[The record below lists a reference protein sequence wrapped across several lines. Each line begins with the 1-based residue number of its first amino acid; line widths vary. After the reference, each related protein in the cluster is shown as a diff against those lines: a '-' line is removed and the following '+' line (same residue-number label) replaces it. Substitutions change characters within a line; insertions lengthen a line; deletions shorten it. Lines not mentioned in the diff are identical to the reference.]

1 MMIMLQA
8 KRMRMAES
16 FTAKNPVVALNDI
29 IPGLKYELVQQMGPV
44 HEPNFCMKVTVNGEV
59 FHGYGGS
66 KKKAKQAA
74 ASKAIASFVQLK
86 NAPAP
91 VFQLSFDV
99 DMPDM
104 ESVEA
109 EVLGK
114 NQPKMVADQWEPQE
128 DQTELV
134 HKLPLRNQSNEI
146 LSGSEKPLLAVN
158 KNPVMLLNELR
169 SDLNYVLI
177 ETGNSPLTK
186 RFVTKVEIEGNVY
199 EGFGSSKKQSKQ
211 ACAKSALN
219 MLYNYNFTPIPQIM
233 SHIGISGVSDIT
245 EHDFLSQSVADR
257 IGKLIME
264 KYAMLMDDKPQHYRR
279 KVLAGVVM
287 TMDEDMNEMHV
298 ISISTGTKCVNGEHL
313 SISGKA
319 LNDCHAEIISR
330 RCLRDF
336 LLTQLEHM
344 SSSQCDTIGDGIP
357 LILEPNR
364 HSQGYFTLKRNVR
377 FHLFINT
384 APCGDARIFSPHEKE
399 DHQSFDKHPN
409 RKARGQLR
417 SKIESG
423 EGTIPVQTSKSIQT
437 WDGVLQ
443 GARLLTM
450 SCSGPIYFH
459 SVVLGSLF
467 HPQHL
472 HRALVGR
479 IQKQLVGLPPPY
491 RLHNPKMNLLSSTE
505 SRQAGRAPNYS
516 MNWTIGS
523 KEPEIVDAMKGTV
536 QESALPSRLSK
547 MSLFKRWQSV
557 WKEHHKA
564 SQSSNLNESVEHY
577 RSAKNLAIQYQNAK
591 RQLLQ
596 AFVKAELGCWVQ
608 KPVEQDDFRLK

>member
-1 MMIMLQA
+1 MHLIRTEINSMMIMLQA

-245 EHDFLSQSVADR
+245 VDPNSLKACLEAELQTVEEYVKTSMTSHGEVQCAMGAADDVEDQQRVQHDFLSQSVADR

-319 LNDCHAEIISR
+319 LNDKIK
-330 RCLRDF
+330 RDF
-336 LLTQLEHM
+336 QNFQVSSERLDGNIGWFEGVKDLEAAERKL
-344 SSSQCDTIGDGIP
+344 QEEVGDESNISEIP
-357 LILEPNR
+357 IKK
-364 HSQGYFTLKRNVR
+364 SQG
-377 FHLFINT
+377 
-384 APCGDARIFSPHEKE
+384 E
-399 DHQSFDKHPN
+399 SFPSELEILT
-409 RKARGQLR
+409 RK
-417 SKIESG
+417 
-423 EGTIPVQTSKSIQT
+423 IPTT
-437 WDGVLQ
+437 
-443 GARLLTM
+443 
-450 SCSGPIYFH
+450 
-459 SVVLGSLF
+459 
-467 HPQHL
+467 
-472 HRALVGR
+472 
-479 IQKQLVGLPPPY
+479 
-491 RLHNPKMNLLSSTE
+491 
-505 SRQAGRAPNYS
+505 
-516 MNWTIGS
+516 
-523 KEPEIVDAMKGTV
+523 
-536 QESALPSRLSK
+536 
-547 MSLFKRWQSV
+547 
-557 WKEHHKA
+557 
-564 SQSSNLNESVEHY
+564 
-577 RSAKNLAIQYQNAK
+577 
-591 RQLLQ
+591 
-596 AFVKAELGCWVQ
+596 
-608 KPVEQDDFRLK
+608 